1 MTNTVIPANVVK
13 HLLRGTS
20 PALPEIIKPLPNTL
34 GGAAIRGEV
43 ENALIDFVIFHD

>member
-1 MTNTVIPANVVK
+1 
-13 HLLRGTS
+13 
-20 PALPEIIKPLPNTL
+20 LPNTL